1 MTTRTDYHIEIASEF
16 LARARSYLADDD
28 LLQAS
33 EKGWG
38 AAAQAVKAVAESRGW
53 EHSGHRQLQRT
64 IRRLVDE
71 TGLSDIRDGFNEANT
86 LHANIYDGF
95 LETQDISENLERVE
109 FLVGQLRPLA
119 S

>member
-53 EHSGHRQLQRT
+53 DHNGHRQLHQAVD
-64 IRRLVDE
+64 RLDDE
-71 TGLSDIRDGFNEANT
+71 LDQPELRDGFNAANT
-86 LHANIYDGF
+86 LHANFYDGF
-95 LETQDISENLERVE
+95 LSPEAIAQNLTRVE
-109 FLVGQLRPLA
+109 RFVGQLRPLTL
-119 S
+119 